1 MKDKIVCSKFL
12 ALIILLPMQIVF
24 YGNKNG
30 STNLEELV
38 RLLGTGTTL
47 LTQKG
52 IDFLLRRY
60 SIYEDFWE
68 VVNPVM
74 NEKTVIM
81 SEMQISYKIQFIS
94 KE

>member
-1 MKDKIVCSKFL
+1 VVTKIIPLSREAVLSTMKDKIICSKFL

-47 LTQKG
+47 LT
-52 IDFLLRRY
+52 
-60 SIYEDFWE
+60 
-68 VVNPVM
+68 
-74 NEKTVIM
+74 
-81 SEMQISYKIQFIS
+81 
-94 KE
+94 